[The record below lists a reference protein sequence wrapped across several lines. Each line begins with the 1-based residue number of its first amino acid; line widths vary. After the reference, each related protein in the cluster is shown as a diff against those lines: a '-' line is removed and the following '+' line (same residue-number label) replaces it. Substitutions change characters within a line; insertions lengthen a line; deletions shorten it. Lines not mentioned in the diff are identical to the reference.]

1 MTNDMRAL
9 SLARSLT
16 LSLSLSL
23 SHTHTGG
30 GGDELGAN
38 DKGHAGRRR
47 KAVAVD
53 VV

>member
-9 SLARSLT
+9 SLARSPTHSLA

-23 SHTHTGG
+23 SGG